1 MTSKEPK
8 SLYKYLGFSD
18 RMVEQLY
25 HGKVYFADPGTF
37 NDPLD
42 CRPVVVAGSQSTD
55 ELQLLL
61 KLMVLRRVEKETA
74 ASLKRLRLR
83 GEKLEI
89 HRAKLGNSEV
99 NEAIRGI
106 EYYITDP
113 DIRDPAAYFK
123 QALLNLIQDEV
134 KKTHATGVLCL
145 SEKVDSPLM
154 WSHYGQQHRGVCIE
168 YDASKLASS
177 SIRRVVYGGDRQ
189 ISADCLLKWIEG
201 GDLISQHEVERASL
215 LTKSSEWRYEKE
227 WRLLGPIGL
236 VRSPAPIKS
245 VTFGM
250 NCPSAIAESIMSM
263 FGGEKS
269 AVKFW
274 KIMEP
279 NSNFR
284 LKRKR
289 VYFDDSMKPIQYSY
303 SEMLDDLDTL
313 LAESSLDA
321 QPQPTYTP

>member
-1 MTSKEPK
+1 MTNKNPK

-42 CRPVVVAGSQSTD
+42 CRPVVVAGTQTID
-55 ELQLLL
+55 GLQLLL
-61 KLMVLRRVEKETA
+61 KLMVLRRVEKETS

-83 GEKLEI
+83 GEKLDV

-99 NEAIRGI
+99 NEVIRGI

-113 DIRDPAAYFK
+113 EIRDPAAYFK

-168 YDASKLASS
+168 YDVTKLEFSS
-177 SIRRVVYGGDRQ
+177 VRRVVYGGDRQ
-189 ISADCLLKWIEG
+189 ISADCLLRWIEG
-201 GDLISQHEVERASL
+201 ADLISQHEVERASL

-236 VRSPAPIKS
+236 DRSPAPIKS

-250 NCPSAIAESIMSM
+250 NCPRAITESIMSM
-263 FGGEKS
+263 FGGERS
-269 AVKFW
+269 AVRFW
-274 KIMEP
+274 QIMEP
-279 NSNFR
+279 SSNFK
-284 LKRKR
+284 LKRQR
-289 VYFDDSMKPIQYSY
+289 IHFDDSMKPIQHDY
-303 SEMLDDLDTL
+303 SEMFDDLDAL
-313 LAESSLDA
+313 LGEASLDI
-321 QPQPTYTP
+321 